1 MIWIQEQLSVA
12 VSSGLSTEDLLFKD
26 ENYLPISDLDLRV
39 LVADLK
45 ASLERFYLKLP
56 DVQIRR
62 VILTGVNSSHPLLVD
77 LLAEML
83 GLPIVLFRSSA
94 VTGLAGLSMGDLL
107 LQSALGRLT
116 GLALGLLPNDQ
127 HLTCSL
133 DAHGFNHQES
143 QHQSDAVAVLIFE
156 LIRSSDWYG
165 SVAVEASSS
174 VLITDAQKPVD
185 ADVVR
190 VDANLEAESALDSSS
205 LTTED
210 SFVVSAEPPE
220 DSLSLPVEHDPVESF
235 PTPLPTGLNVEE
247 EPVEVVVEEMPT
259 EHVSEQEWPS
269 IASLQMSF
277 SRILKL
283 WMLAVHQRGNGL
295 RSLALPLPVLITL
308 FLKWSGHP
316 LLLRSKLK
324 NPSKKLWILKTTPLN
339 GLQLFLMM
347 CWLQMMWF
355 SLQTILC

>member
-1 MIWIQEQLSVA
+1 M
-12 VSSGLSTEDLLFKD
+12 
-26 ENYLPISDLDLRV
+26 
-39 LVADLK
+39 K
-45 ASLERFYLKLP
+45 ASLERFYLKP

-127 HLTCSL
+127 LLTCSL

-143 QHQSDAVAVLIFE
+143 QHQSDAVAIADL
-156 LIRSSDWYG
+156 LSSLEAQTGMDL
-165 SVAVEASSS
+165 VAVEASSS

-210 SFVVSAEPPE
+210 S
-220 DSLSLPVEHDPVESF
+220 LWCL
-235 PTPLPTGLNVEE
+235 LN
-247 EPVEVVVEEMPT
+247 
-259 EHVSEQEWPS
+259 H
-269 IASLQMSF
+269 
-277 SRILKL
+277 LKAHL
-283 WMLAVHQRGNGL
+283 V
-295 RSLALPLPVLITL
+295 
-308 FLKWSGHP
+308 FL
-316 LLLRSKLK
+316 
-324 NPSKKLWILKTTPLN
+324 
-339 GLQLFLMM
+339 
-347 CWLQMMWF
+347 
-355 SLQTILC
+355 